1 MTITSIPTASNAYD
15 FELVAVDLYRDIHKG
30 IRAELFDITATAGNV
45 DPSNRFDRAALAG
58 HVIAVGNVLDSHAH
72 HEDLA
77 PRAGRCSS
85 SHPTLAEQITHDHHV
100 LEARFSAI
108 TELAQATV
116 DATTVDQRRL
126 THLLYLELAGFTS
139 AYLAHQSVEERV
151 VMPALEKAIGVD
163 AVLGLHM
170 AIVSSIPPD
179 EMARSLS
186 FMLPAMNVDDRVEML
201 DGDADERPAGGVRG
215 RDRARPFRARTG
227 RLQLTR
233 QPTRHRLS
241 AGRRAATRQEH
252 SVMNIRSARIA
263 SFRIGRSPRP
273 IRRPPSSA

>member
-45 DPSNRFDRAALAG
+45 DASNRFDRAALAG
-58 HVIAVGNVLDSHAH
+58 PVIAVGNVLDSHAH

-77 PRAGRCSS
+77 LDPVLLEFA
-85 SHPTLAEQITHDHHV
+85 PTLAEQITHDHHA

-116 DATTVDQRRL
+116 DATVVDQRRL

-201 DGDADERPAGGVRG
+201 TGMRMSAPPEAFAAVTGLARSVLEPADYSSL
-215 RDRARPFRARTG
+215 TN
-227 RLQLTR
+227 RL
-233 QPTRHRLS
+233 
-241 AGRRAATRQEH
+241 G
-252 SVMNIRSARIA
+252 IA
-263 SFRIGRSPRP
+263 
-273 IRRPPSSA
+273 